1 MALSDHFNQ
10 EMTAMNDKP
19 NGHSDTNLQPLYVT
33 LILDESGSMQSCKGA
48 AIAGF
53 NQYVAMLKQEPA
65 ETRFTLTLFNSHRT
79 EVRYRDVHV
88 TALSDLDVETYRP
101 DHGTPLYDAI
111 GHTLAAARREA
122 PAEAKKLC
130 VILTD
135 GEENESHK
143 YTRAKIFAM
152 IRECEKQGWT
162 FLYLG
167 ADHDVWAA
175 GESLGIVTENRISFD
190 KRNVEDT
197 FTQLS
202 QNTARYRRHKQS
214 DQGPVWEK
222 KQSDREGPPKDGMLS
237 SDR

>member
-1 MALSDHFNQ
+1 MD
-10 EMTAMNDKP
+10 DKP
-19 NGHSDTNLQPLYVT
+19 NAQPSANPQPLYVT

-48 AIAGF
+48 ALAGF
-53 NQYVAMLKQEPA
+53 NHYVATLKQEPA

-79 EVRYRDVHV
+79 DVRYRGVPV
-88 TALSDLDVETYRP
+88 TAVQDLDVETYRP

-111 GHTLAAARREA
+111 GHTLTAARREA
-122 PAEAKKLC
+122 PVEAKKLC

-135 GEENESHK
+135 GEENESHE

-152 IRECEKQGWT
+152 IRACEKQGWT

-175 GESLGIVTENRISFD
+175 GESLGIARENRISFD
-190 KRNVEDT
+190 KRDVGDT

-202 QNTARYRRHKQS
+202 QNTARYRRRKQS
-214 DQGPVWEK
+214 DQGPVWGETL
-222 KQSDREGPPKDGMLS
+222 SDKPGTGGGSRPS
-237 SDR
+237 HN